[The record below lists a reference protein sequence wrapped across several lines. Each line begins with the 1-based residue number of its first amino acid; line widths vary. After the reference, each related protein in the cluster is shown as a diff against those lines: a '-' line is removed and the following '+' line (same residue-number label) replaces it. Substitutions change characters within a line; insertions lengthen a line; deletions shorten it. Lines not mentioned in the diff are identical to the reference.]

1 MNPRLYFD
9 SMAGR
14 LFVFLLVG
22 VVSSA
27 SLALGVA
34 DLHRQ
39 ADLARLRWERLADR
53 VQDFVSLTDNAPPS
67 LRTELMTNGVPGIY
81 PSQGQE
87 RVLGPEAELT
97 RRLIRRSGPNIS
109 AAAVEPGTCFPHP
122 ATRSSYSQMHC
133 WLVSARMTDGRP
145 LRFTIINP
153 RAEELRLWDFDP
165 LFLTTLVFTVGALT
179 FFAARMAAA
188 PLRDLSRAA
197 RSLGS
202 DLDSSPLLERG
213 PNEVRDAI
221 RAFNTMQAELRTHLA
236 ERTKILASI
245 THDLQTPLTRLRL
258 RLEKVNDVALR
269 SRLIDDLQGMQILI
283 REGLDFSRGDQID
296 EPFAPVAL
304 DALLESLVEDAEERG
319 QHALLLQPSGYD
331 VEARPRALQRC
342 LANLLDNALKYGG
355 DAVITAQE
363 DGGALAIRIRDHG
376 PGIPADKLESAFAP
390 FVRLD
395 NAQRHRA
402 HGAGLGLTIA
412 RMLAQ
417 KNEAE
422 LTLANHPEGGLEAV
436 LTLRRGLTP
445 ADSMPWNPK
454 ASLARN
460 AS

>member
-1 MNPRLYFD
+1 MSPRLYFD

-27 SLALGVA
+27 GLALGIA

-39 ADLARLRWERLADR
+39 ADLGRLRWERLADR
-53 VQDFVSLTDNAPPS
+53 VQDFVSLADNAPSS

-87 RVLGPEAELT
+87 QVLKPEAELT
-97 RRLIRRSGPNIS
+97 QRLTRRFGPNIS

-153 RAEELRLWDFDP
+153 RAEELRLLDVDP
-165 LFLTTLVFTVGALT
+165 LFLITLVFTVGALT

-188 PLRDLSRAA
+188 PLRHLSRAA

-202 DLDSSPLLERG
+202 DLDSNPLPERG

-221 RAFNTMQAELRTHLA
+221 RAFNTMQAQLRRHLA
-236 ERTKILASI
+236 ERTQILASI

-258 RLEKVNDVALR
+258 RLEKVNDIALR
-269 SRLIDDLQGMQILI
+269 SRLVDDLQGMQILI
-283 REGLDFSRGDQID
+283 REGLDFSRGNQID

-319 QHALLLQPSGYD
+319 QHVQLLQSSGYD

-355 DAVITAQE
+355 ETEIAAQLE
-363 DGGALAIRIRDHG
+363 DGVLKVRIRDHG

-402 HGAGLGLTIA
+402 NGAGLGLTIA

-417 KNEAE
+417 KNDAD
-422 LTLANHPEGGLEAV
+422 LALANHREGGLEAV
-436 LTLRRGLTP
+436 LVLRRGLCPT
-445 ADSMPWNPK
+445 DSTLWNPK
-454 ASLARN
+454 ASLERSAP
-460 AS
+460 

>member
-1 MNPRLYFD
+1 MNPRRYFD
-9 SMAGR
+9 TMAGR
-14 LFVFLLVG
+14 LFVFLLIG

-27 SLALGVA
+27 SLALGIA

-39 ADLARLRWERLADR
+39 ADLARIRWERLADR
-53 VQDFVSLTDNAPPS
+53 AQDFVSLAQSAPPP
-67 LRTELMTNGVPGIY
+67 LRAELMANGVPGIY
-81 PSQGQE
+81 PSHGQE
-87 RVLGPEAELT
+87 RGLRPENELSQRLT
-97 RRLIRRSGPNIS
+97 RRLGPDAS
-109 AAAVEPGTCFPHP
+109 AAAVEPDTCFPHP

-133 WLVSARMTDGRP
+133 WLISVKTAGGAP

-153 RAEELRLWDFDP
+153 RVEESHLWDFDP
-165 LFLTTLVFTVGALT
+165 LFLTILVLTVGVLT

-188 PLRDLSRAA
+188 PLRALSQAA

-202 DLDSSPLLERG
+202 DLDSRPLPERG

-221 RAFNTMQAELRTHLA
+221 RAFNAMQAQLREHLA

-258 RLEKVNDVALR
+258 RLEKVSDIALR
-269 SRLIDDLQGMQILI
+269 SRLVDDLQGMQILI
-283 REGLDFSRGDQID
+283 REGLDFSRGSQID

-319 QHALLLQPSGYD
+319 QHAQFIEPSGYD

-355 DAVITAQE
+355 EAEISSRLE
-363 DGGALAIRIRDHG
+363 DGVLKIRIRDQG
-376 PGIPADKLESAFAP
+376 PGIPPDQLESAFAP

-402 HGAGLGLTIA
+402 NGAGLGLTIA

-417 KNEAE
+417 KNEAD
-422 LTLANHPEGGLEAV
+422 LALANHSEGGLEAV
-436 LTLRRGLTP
+436 LTLRRGLAPT
-445 ADSMPWNPK
+445 DSMPWTPK
-454 ASLARN
+454 ATLERN
-460 AS
+460 TP

>member
-9 SMAGR
+9 TMAGR
-14 LFVFLLVG
+14 LFVFLLIG

-34 DLHRQ
+34 DTHRQ
-39 ADLARLRWERLADR
+39 ADLARIRWERLADR
-53 VQDFVSLTDNAPPS
+53 AQDFVSLVDSAPPA
-67 LRTELMTNGVPGIY
+67 LRAELMTNGVPGIY
-81 PSQGQE
+81 PSQGQA
-87 RVLGPEAELT
+87 RVLRRERELSQRLAPRLGPGAD
-97 RRLIRRSGPNIS
+97 

-122 ATRSSYSQMHC
+122 ATRSSYSQMRC
-133 WLVSARMTDGRP
+133 WLVSAKLADGSA

-153 RAEELRLWDFDP
+153 RPENLHLWDFDP
-165 LFLTTLVFTVGALT
+165 LFLITLVLTVGALT

-202 DLDSSPLLERG
+202 DLDASPLPERG

-221 RAFNTMQAELRTHLA
+221 RAFNAMQAQLREHLD

-258 RLEKVNDVALR
+258 RLEKVGDIALR

-283 REGLDFSRGDQID
+283 REGLDFTSGAQID

-319 QHALLLQPSGYD
+319 QDAQFVRPSGYD

-355 DAVITAQE
+355 EAEIAAELE
-363 DGGALAIRIRDHG
+363 DGAVKIRIRDGG
-376 PGIPADKLESAFAP
+376 PGIPPDKLESVFAP

-395 NAQRHRA
+395 SAQRHRA

-417 KNEAE
+417 KNEAQ
-422 LTLANHPEGGLEAV
+422 LTLANRPEGGLEAV
-436 LTLRRGLTP
+436 LVLRRGLVP
-445 ADSMPWNPK
+445 ADHLPWNPR
-454 ASLARN
+454 ASLRGAP
-460 AS
+460 